1 MTNYNLQSYAS
12 PVEWPA
18 PPETAEEAV
27 QLLKKSPTLF
37 TEYHAMDKQWRHRF
51 LDFLTGK
58 KSLPL
63 TYDPFFKRI
72 FHPDIHQDRL
82 ESLISSLLGVE
93 VKIVGILPNEDSMLS
108 GESFVVMDLLVQI
121 SGGGLC
127 AVEIQ
132 KQPYAFSEERL
143 SCYSADLLM
152 RQYTRVRGERGKDFT
167 YRDIKKVY
175 VIVIYEKSSKAFSDC
190 PDHYVHYGKTVF
202 DTGLGMDLLQEYC
215 LVSLDVF
222 RNFQYHKPQNRQ
234 TAWLSLLATET
245 LADADAWVQI
255 YPWLEEIYQ
264 EIAMLRTKP
273 REVLGMYSEMIRTLD
288 HNTLKFIV
296 EELQQKFEEEH
307 TAREAER
314 MEKEAAVKAV
324 QTERAEKE
332 KVLAENEEL
341 KKRLAKWEGQ

>member
-1 MTNYNLQSYAS
+1 MAAAFSRFS
-12 PVEWPA
+12 DW
-18 PPETAEEAV
+18 EE
-27 QLLKKSPTLF
+27 KSPPHL
-37 TEYHAMDKQWRHRF
+37 R
-51 LDFLTGK
+51 
-58 KSLPL
+58 SL
-63 TYDPFFKRI
+63 FKRI

-152 RQYTRVRGERGKDFT
+152 RQYARVKGERGKDFT

-190 PDHYVHYGKTVF
+190 PEHYVHYGKTTF
-202 DTGLGMDLLQEYC
+202 NTGLNMELLQEYC

-222 RNFQYHKPQNRQ
+222 RNFPYHKPQNRQ

-245 LADADAWVQI
+245 LADADTWIQI
-255 YPWLEEIYQ
+255 YPWLEDIYQ
-264 EIAMLRTKP
+264 EIAMLRTRP
-273 REVLGMYSEMIRTLD
+273 GEVLEMYSEMIRTLD

-296 EELQQKFEEEH
+296 EELQQEVEQEK
-307 TAREAER
+307 AS
-314 MEKEAAVKAV
+314 KEAAVKAV
-324 QTERAEKE
+324 QAEKE
-332 KVLAENEEL
+332 AAMEAAEKAKQAVKDAEQREKAARAEIEEL
-341 KKRLAKWEGQ
+341 KRQLTELKRQ

>member
-1 MTNYNLQSYAS
+1 MTSSDSQSYMDS
-12 PVEWPA
+12 IEWHA
-18 PPETAEEAV
+18 PPGTEEEAV
-27 QLLKKSPTLF
+27 QLLRKSPTLF
-37 TEYHAMDKQWRHRF
+37 TEYHAMNKHWRQRF

-82 ESLISSLLGVE
+82 ESLISSLLGIE
-93 VKIVGILPNEDSMLS
+93 VKIIGILPNEDSMLS

-121 SGGGLC
+121 SEGGLC

-152 RQYTRVRGERGKDFT
+152 RQYTRVKGERGKNFT

-175 VIVIYEKSSKAFSDC
+175 VIVIYEKSSKVFSDC
-190 PDHYVHYGKTVF
+190 PDHYVHYGKTIF
-202 DTGLGMDLLQEYC
+202 DTGLDMELLQEYC

-222 RNFQYHKPQNRQ
+222 RNFQYHKPHNRQ

-245 LADADAWVQI
+245 LADADAWIQI
-255 YPWLEEIYQ
+255 YPWLKEIYQ

-273 REVLGMYSEMIRTLD
+273 GEVLGMYSEMIRTLD

-296 EELQQKFEEEH
+296 EELQQKVEQ
-307 TAREAER
+307 ER
-314 MEKEAAVKAV
+314 LEKEEA
-324 QTERAEKE
+324 
-332 KVLAENEEL
+332 LAELTKL
-341 KKRLAKWEGQ
+341 KKRLAEIEGQ

>member
-1 MTNYNLQSYAS
+1 MTNYNLQSYTN

-18 PPETAEEAV
+18 PPGTAEEAV
-27 QLLKKSPTLF
+27 QLLKKSPVLF
-37 TEYHAMDKQWRHRF
+37 TEYHAMDKQWRQRF

-152 RQYTRVRGERGKDFT
+152 RQYTRVRGERGKDFI

-190 PDHYVHYGKTVF
+190 PEHYVHYGKTTF
-202 DTGLGMDLLQEYC
+202 DTGLVMELLQEYC

-222 RNFQYHKPQNRQ
+222 RNFQYHKPHNRQ

-245 LADADAWVQI
+245 LTDADTWIQI

-273 REVLGMYSEMIRTLD
+273 GEVLGMYSEMIRTLD

-296 EELQQKFEEEH
+296 EELQQKVEQEQAEK
-307 TAREAER
+307 EAER
-314 MEKEAAVKAV
+314 AGKEA
-324 QTERAEKE
+324 ERVEKE
-332 KVLAENEEL
+332 KALAKIEEL
-341 KKRLAKWEGQ
+341 EKRIAKLEGE